1 MKVLFVKLNGGCMR
15 PLLKNGQVVV
25 VTSPEKKLKV
35 GDVILYKIDNKFF
48 LHRIVKLSEKN
59 IIVTDDCGIT
69 SYVSIP
75 YDNVVGVYP
84 TILSGFVGFV
94 YHIFA
99 RTIYKTLRFVKRL
112 FS

>member
-35 GDVILYKIDNKFF
+35 GDVILYNIGNKFF
-48 LHRIVKLSEKN
+48 LHRIVKLTPQN
-59 IIVTDDCGIT
+59 ITVTDDCGIT

-75 YDNVVGVYP
+75 YDNVVGIYP
-84 TILSGFVGFV
+84 TVFSGFVGFV
-94 YHIFA
+94 YHILI
-99 RTIYKTLRFVKRL
+99 RTIYKILRFIKRL